1 MQKYTVTLY
10 IAAPGT
16 PKTKGAPSISGHVY
30 YSISDGRES
39 KGWGVVRLLD
49 SPMFLLQV

>member
-16 PKTKGAPSISGHVY
+16 PKTKGDPSISGHVY

-39 KGWGVVRLLD
+39 KGLHLLD

>member
-30 YSISDGRES
+30 YSISDGRE
-39 KGWGVVRLLD
+39 GVRLLD

>member
-16 PKTKGAPSISGHVY
+16 PKTKGAPSISG
-30 YSISDGRES
+30 IQLATGES
-39 KGWGVVRLLD
+39 LKVGGLHLLD